1 MVKFDKNGK
10 TRTTAYIG
18 TFSTE
23 CAGDMLE
30 VESIKNVVKNMNQ
43 ELKYYD
49 ARDSYN
55 RPIRF
60 RTTLKARKPINK
72 VINKRT
78 GKPNGYTAF
87 GDVIGGMANAGAMD
101 VYIHRYMTDAMWKAS
116 LNEK

>member
-30 VESIKNVVKNMNQ
+30 VESIKNVIKNMNQ

-72 VINKRT
+72 VTNPRT
-78 GKPNGYTAF
+78 GRKVGYTTF
-87 GDVIGGMANAGAMD
+87 GDVIGGMSNAGAMD
-101 VYIHRYMTDAMWKAS
+101 VYIHRYITDAMWKES
-116 LNEK
+116 KYE

>member
-1 MVKFDKNGK
+1 MVKLDKNGK
-10 TRTTAYIG
+10 VRTDAYVG

-23 CAGDMLE
+23 CSGDMLE
-30 VESIKNVVKNMNQ
+30 VESIKNMVKHMNQ

-72 VINKRT
+72 ITNQRT
-78 GKPNGYTAF
+78 GRKVGYTTF

-101 VYIHRYMTDAMWKAS
+101 VYIHRYVTDAMWKES
-116 LNEK
+116 KYE